1 MQGLSRS
8 PNGGSQCAVCAAH
21 SGLAGKLA
29 EQSDKLQFAELAQRF
44 TKPHF
49 IEHIQ
54 CRRYRMAKKTFLQ
67 LESHQRSLAESM
79 YLICLIAGCFPFES
93 GCKQTNC
100 QDDQ

>member
-8 PNGGSQCAVCAAH
+8 PNGESQCAVCAAH

-54 CRRYRMAKKTFLQ
+54 CRRYRMAKNIPAIRVTPEKPSRIHVS
-67 LESHQRSLAESM
+67 E
-79 YLICLIAGCFPFES
+79 P
-93 GCKQTNC
+93 
-100 QDDQ
+100 